1 MKIAIKIAL
10 IWLSIFDKHRLL
22 FKTIKPLNNYF
33 RWFLYI
39 ATNIA
44 FYFFINFMEK
54 ISISFIVSYSFDST
68 FESIIISMFG
78 FFKILSMIFMF
89 GFFFLE
95 FIIDFDVEKYQ
106 KEKLDKE
113 EYIIKNK
120 LQWWRLRNCNWFF
133 RILIYTIIF
142 IFCFLML
149 LNSFLLS
156 GNDRPLDFVSFVA
169 FGTFLKQ
176 FLAVYVVVLMFFD
189 YRFVQRARKKVLQI
203 PKFEV
208 GEQV

>member
-1 MKIAIKIAL
+1 MKIAIKIAI

-22 FKTIKPLNNYF
+22 FKNIKPLNKWF
-33 RWFLYI
+33 RYFLYI
-39 ATNIA
+39 STNIA

-54 ISISFIVSYSFDST
+54 ISINFFVSYSFDST
-68 FESIIISMFG
+68 VESIIISMFG

-95 FIIDFDVEKYQ
+95 FIINFDIETYQ
-106 KEKLDKE
+106 KEKEDKE
-113 EYIIKNK
+113 NYIRANK
-120 LQWWRLRNCNWFF
+120 LQWWRLRNCNWFL
-133 RILIYTIIF
+133 RILIYTVIF

-156 GNDRPLDFVSFVA
+156 GNDRPLNFVA

-176 FLAVYVVVLMFFD
+176 FLLVYVIVFMLFD
-189 YRFVQRARKKVLQI
+189 YRLVQKARKKVLEI

>member
-22 FKTIKPLNNYF
+22 FKTIKPLNKYF
-33 RWFLYI
+33 RWFLYVS
-39 ATNIA
+39 TNIA

-54 ISISFIVSYSFDST
+54 ISISFIASYSFDST
-68 FESIIISMFG
+68 VESIIISMFG
-78 FFKILSMIFMF
+78 FFKILSMILMF
-89 GFFFLE
+89 GFLFLE

-106 KEKLDKE
+106 KEKLEKE

-156 GNDRPLDFVSFVA
+156 GNDRPDFVA

-176 FLAVYVVVLMFFD
+176 FLAVYVVVFMFFD

-203 PKFEV
+203 SNFEV
-208 GEQV
+208 GEKV

>member
-22 FKTIKPLNNYF
+22 FKTIKPLHKYF
-33 RWFLYI
+33 RFFLYLS
-39 ATNIA
+39 TNIA

-54 ISISFIVSYSFDST
+54 ISTSFIISYSFDST
-68 FESIIISMFG
+68 VESIIISMFG
-78 FFKILSMIFMF
+78 FFKILSMVFMF
-89 GFFFLE
+89 GLFFIEFL
-95 FIIDFDVEKYQ
+95 INFDIETYQ

-133 RILIYTIIF
+133 RILIYTVIF

-156 GNDRPLDFVSFVA
+156 GNDRPLYFVA
-169 FGTFLKQ
+169 FGIFLKQ
-176 FLAVYVVVLMFFD
+176 FLAFYVVVLMFFD
-189 YRFVQRARKKVLQI
+189 YRFVQKARKKVLQI
-203 PKFEV
+203 SNFEV
-208 GEQV
+208 GEKV

>member
-22 FKTIKPLNNYF
+22 FKTIKPLNKYF

-39 ATNIA
+39 ATNLA

-54 ISISFIVSYSFDST
+54 ISISFIVSYNFDST
-68 FESIIISMFG
+68 VESIIISMFG
-78 FFKILSMIFMF
+78 FFKTLGIIFMF
-89 GFFFLE
+89 GLFFIESL
-95 FIIDFDVEKYQ
+95 INFDIETYQ
-106 KEKLDKE
+106 KEKLEKE

-133 RILIYTIIF
+133 RILIYTVIF
-142 IFCFLML
+142 IFFFLML

-156 GNDRPLDFVSFVA
+156 AQDQPLNFEA

-176 FLAVYVVVLMFFD
+176 FLLVYVIVFMLFD
-189 YRFVQRARKKVLQI
+189 YKLVQK
-203 PKFEV
+203 
-208 GEQV
+208 

>member
-22 FKTIKPLNNYF
+22 FKNIKPLNKWF
-33 RWFLYI
+33 RYFLYI
-39 ATNIA
+39 STNIA

-54 ISISFIVSYSFDST
+54 ISISFIASYSFDPT
-68 FESIIISMFG
+68 VESIIISMFG
-78 FFKILSMIFMF
+78 FFKILSIIFMF

-95 FIIDFDVEKYQ
+95 FIIDFDVETYQ
-106 KEKLDKE
+106 KETEDKE
-113 EYIIKNK
+113 NYIRANK

-133 RILIYTIIF
+133 RILIYTVIF

-156 GNDRPLDFVSFVA
+156 GNDRPLDFVA

-208 GEQV
+208 GAQV

>member
-1 MKIAIKIAL
+1 MKILINIGL

-22 FKTIKPLNNYF
+22 FKNIKPLNKWFRYF
-33 RWFLYI
+33 IYTS
-39 ATNIA
+39 TNIA

-54 ISISFIVSYSFDST
+54 ISTSFIISYSFDST
-68 FESIIISMFG
+68 VESIIISIFG

-89 GFFFLE
+89 GFLFLE
-95 FIIDFDVEKYQ
+95 FIINFDIETYQ
-106 KEKLDKE
+106 KEKEDKE
-113 EYIIKNK
+113 NYIKANK
-120 LQWWRLRNCNWFF
+120 LQWWRLRNCNWFL
-133 RILIYTIIF
+133 RILIYTVIF
-142 IFCFLML
+142 IFCFLMF

-156 GNDRPLDFVSFVA
+156 GNDRPLNFVA

-176 FLAVYVVVLMFFD
+176 FLLVYVIVFMLFD
-189 YRFVQRARKKVLQI
+189 YRLVQKARKKVLEI

>member
-1 MKIAIKIAL
+1 MKIAIKIAI

-22 FKTIKPLNNYF
+22 FKTLQLLNKYF
-33 RWFLYI
+33 RWFLYVS
-39 ATNIA
+39 TNIA

-68 FESIIISMFG
+68 VESIIISMFG
-78 FFKILSMIFMF
+78 FFKILAMVLMF
-89 GFFFLE
+89 GLFFIEFL
-95 FIIDFDVEKYQ
+95 INFDIETYQ
-106 KEKLDKE
+106 KEKLEKE
-113 EYIIKNK
+113 NYIRANK

-133 RILIYTIIF
+133 RIVIYTIIF

-156 GNDRPLDFVSFVA
+156 AQDQPLDFVA

-176 FLAVYVVVLMFFD
+176 FLAVYVILFMIFD
-189 YRFVQRARKKVLQI
+189 YKLVQKARKKVLQI

>member
-22 FKTIKPLNNYF
+22 FKTIKPLNKYF
-33 RWFLYI
+33 RWFLYVS
-39 ATNIA
+39 TNIA

-54 ISISFIVSYSFDST
+54 ISINFIVSYNFDST
-68 FESIIISMFG
+68 VESIIISMFG
-78 FFKILSMIFMF
+78 FFKTLGIIFMF
-89 GFFFLE
+89 GLFFIESL
-95 FIIDFDVEKYQ
+95 INFDIETYQ
-106 KEKLDKE
+106 KEKLEKE

-156 GNDRPLDFVSFVA
+156 GNDRPLDFVA

>member
-1 MKIAIKIAL
+1 MKIAIKLAI

-22 FKTIKPLNNYF
+22 FNAIKPFHKYF
-33 RWFLYI
+33 RFFLYLS
-39 ATNIA
+39 TNIA

-54 ISISFIVSYSFDST
+54 ISTSFIISYSFDST
-68 FESIIISMFG
+68 VESIIISMFG
-78 FFKILSMIFMF
+78 FFKILSMVFMF
-89 GFFFLE
+89 GLFFIEFL
-95 FIIDFDVEKYQ
+95 INFDIETYQ

-156 GNDRPLDFVSFVA
+156 GNDRPLNFVA

-176 FLAVYVVVLMFFD
+176 FLLVYVIVFMLFD
-189 YRFVQRARKKVLQI
+189 YRLVQKARKKVLQI

-208 GEQV
+208 GEKV

>member
-22 FKTIKPLNNYF
+22 FKTIKPLNKWF
-33 RWFLYI
+33 RYFLYVI
-39 ATNIA
+39 TNIG

-54 ISISFIVSYSFDST
+54 ISINFIVSYSFDLT
-68 FESIIISMFG
+68 VESIIISMFG
-78 FFKILSMIFMF
+78 FFKILGIILMF

-106 KEKLDKE
+106 KEKLEKE

-133 RILIYTIIF
+133 RILIYIVIF

-156 GNDRPLDFVSFVA
+156 GNDRPLDFVA
-169 FGTFLKQ
+169 FLKQ

-189 YRFVQRARKKVLQI
+189 YRFVQRARNKVLQI

-208 GEQV
+208 GEKV

>member
-22 FKTIKPLNNYF
+22 FKTIKPLNKYF
-33 RWFLYI
+33 RWFLYVS
-39 ATNIA
+39 TNIA

-54 ISISFIVSYSFDST
+54 ISISFIASYSFDPT
-68 FESIIISMFG
+68 VESIIISMFG
-78 FFKILSMIFMF
+78 FFKILSMVFMF

-95 FIIDFDVEKYQ
+95 FIINFDIETYQ
-106 KEKLDKE
+106 KEKEYKE
-113 EYIIKNK
+113 NYIRANK

-156 GNDRPLDFVSFVA
+156 GNDRPLYFVS

-176 FLAVYVVVLMFFD
+176 FLLVYVIVFMLFD
-189 YRFVQRARKKVLQI
+189 YKLVQKARKKVLQI

-208 GEQV
+208 GEKV

>member
-10 IWLSIFDKHRLL
+10 IWLLIFDKHRLL
-22 FKTIKPLNNYF
+22 FKTIKPLNKYF
-33 RWFLYI
+33 RWFLYVS
-39 ATNIA
+39 TNIA

-54 ISISFIVSYSFDST
+54 ISISFIVSYNFDST
-68 FESIIISMFG
+68 VESIIISMFG
-78 FFKILSMIFMF
+78 FFKTLGIIFMF
-89 GFFFLE
+89 GLFFIESL
-95 FIIDFDVEKYQ
+95 INFDIETYQ
-106 KEKLDKE
+106 KEKLEKE

-133 RILIYTIIF
+133 RILIYTVIF
-142 IFCFLML
+142 IFCFLMF

-156 GNDRPLDFVSFVA
+156 GNDRPLDFVA

-203 PKFEV
+203 AKFEV

>member
-1 MKIAIKIAL
+1 MKMAIKIAL

-22 FKTIKPLNNYF
+22 FKTIKPLNKYF

-54 ISISFIVSYSFDST
+54 NSISFIVSYSFHST
-68 FESIIISMFG
+68 VESIIISMFG

-95 FIIDFDVEKYQ
+95 FIIDFDIEPYQ
-106 KEKLDKE
+106 KEKEDKE
-113 EYIIKNK
+113 NYIKANK

-133 RILIYTIIF
+133 RILIYTVIF
-142 IFCFLML
+142 IFCFLMIL
-149 LNSFLLS
+149 QSFLLTQY
-156 GNDRPLDFVSFVA
+156 NNPLPLNFVK

-176 FLAVYVVVLMFFD
+176 FLLVYVIVFMLFD
-189 YRFVQRARKKVLQI
+189 YKLVQRARKKVLQV

>member
-1 MKIAIKIAL
+1 MKMAIKIAL

-22 FKTIKPLNNYF
+22 FKNIKPLNKWF
-33 RWFLYI
+33 RYFLYI
-39 ATNIA
+39 STNIA

-54 ISISFIVSYSFDST
+54 ISISFIASYSFDST
-68 FESIIISMFG
+68 VESIIISMFG

-95 FIIDFDVEKYQ
+95 FIIDFDIETYQ
-106 KEKLDKE
+106 KEKEYKE
-113 EYIIKNK
+113 NYIRANK
-120 LQWWRLRNCNWFF
+120 LQWWRLRNCNWFL
-133 RILIYTIIF
+133 RILIYTVIF

-156 GNDRPLDFVSFVA
+156 GNDRPLDFVA

-176 FLAVYVVVLMFFD
+176 FLFVYVVVLMFFD
-189 YRFVQRARKKVLQI
+189 YRFVQRARKKVLQV

-208 GEQV
+208 GV

>member
-22 FKTIKPLNNYF
+22 FKTIKPLHKYF
-33 RWFLYI
+33 RWFLYVS
-39 ATNIA
+39 TNIA
-44 FYFFINFMEK
+44 FYFFISFLTK
-54 ISISFIVSYSFDST
+54 ISTNYIINYNFSPFVEETMISLL
-68 FESIIISMFG
+68 M
-78 FFKILSMIFMF
+78 FFKILGIFLMF

-95 FIIDFDVEKYQ
+95 FIINFDIETYQ
-106 KEKLDKE
+106 KEKEYKE
-113 EYIIKNK
+113 NYIRANK

-133 RILIYTIIF
+133 RILIYTVIF
-142 IFCFLML
+142 IFCLLML

-156 GNDRPLDFVSFVA
+156 AQDQPLDFVA

-176 FLAVYVVVLMFFD
+176 FLAVYVVVFMFFD

-208 GEQV
+208 GDKV

>member
-22 FKTIKPLNNYF
+22 FKTIKPLNKYF
-33 RWFLYI
+33 RWFLYASI
-39 ATNIA
+39 NIA
-44 FYFFINFMEK
+44 FYFFISFLTK
-54 ISISFIVSYSFDST
+54 ISTNYIINYNFSPFVEETMISLL
-68 FESIIISMFG
+68 M
-78 FFKILSMIFMF
+78 FFKILGIFLMF

-95 FIIDFDVEKYQ
+95 FIINFDVEKYQ
-106 KEKLDKE
+106 KEKLEKE

-120 LQWWRLRNCNWFF
+120 LQWWRLRNCNWFL
-133 RILIYTIIF
+133 RILIYTVIF
-142 IFCFLML
+142 IFCLLML

-156 GNDRPLDFVSFVA
+156 AQDQPLDFVA

-176 FLAVYVVVLMFFD
+176 FLAVYVVVFMFFD
-189 YRFVQRARKKVLQI
+189 YRFVQKARKKVLQI

-208 GEQV
+208 GEKV

>member
-22 FKTIKPLNNYF
+22 FKTIKPLNKYF
-33 RWFLYI
+33 RWFLYVS
-39 ATNIA
+39 TNIA

-54 ISISFIVSYSFDST
+54 ISISFIASYSFDPT
-68 FESIIISMFG
+68 VESIIISMFG
-78 FFKILSMIFMF
+78 FFKILSIIFMF

-95 FIIDFDVEKYQ
+95 FIINFDVEKYQ
-106 KEKLDKE
+106 KEKLEKE

-120 LQWWRLRNCNWFF
+120 LQWWRLRNCHFMV
-133 RILIYTIIF
+133 RIF
-142 IFCFLML
+142 IYAILFFCCFLMIL
-149 LNSFLLS
+149 QSFLLTQYDNPLS
-156 GNDRPLDFVSFVA
+156 LDFVA
-169 FGTFLKQ
+169 FATFLKQ
-176 FLAVYVVVLMFFD
+176 FLLVYVIVFMLFD
-189 YRFVQRARKKVLQI
+189 YKLVQKARKKVLEI

>member
-1 MKIAIKIAL
+1 MKIAIKIAI

-22 FKTIKPLNNYF
+22 FKTLQPLNKYF
-33 RWFLYI
+33 RWFLY
-39 ATNIA
+39 ASTNIA

-54 ISISFIVSYSFDST
+54 ISTSFIISYSFDST
-68 FESIIISMFG
+68 VESIIISMFG
-78 FFKILSMIFMF
+78 FFKILSMVFMF
-89 GFFFLE
+89 GLFFIEFL
-95 FIIDFDVEKYQ
+95 INFDIETYQ
-106 KEKLDKE
+106 KEKLEKE
-113 EYIIKNK
+113 NYIRANK

-133 RILIYTIIF
+133 RIVIYTIIF

-156 GNDRPLDFVSFVA
+156 GNDRPLNFVA

-189 YRFVQRARKKVLQI
+189 YKFVQRARNKVLQI
-203 PKFEV
+203 PNEV
-208 GEQV
+208 GEKV

>member
-10 IWLSIFDKHRLL
+10 IWLLIFDKHRLL
-22 FKTIKPLNNYF
+22 FKSIKPLNKYF
-33 RWFLYI
+33 RWFMYI

-54 ISISFIVSYSFDST
+54 ISISFIVSYNFDST
-68 FESIIISMFG
+68 VESIIISMFG

-156 GNDRPLDFVSFVA
+156 GNDRPLNFVA

-208 GEQV
+208 GEKV

>member
-22 FKTIKPLNNYF
+22 FKTIKPLNKYF
-33 RWFLYI
+33 RWFLYL

-68 FESIIISMFG
+68 VESIIISMFG

-95 FIIDFDVEKYQ
+95 FIIDFDIETYQ
-106 KEKLDKE
+106 KEKEYKE
-113 EYIIKNK
+113 NYIRANK

-133 RILIYTIIF
+133 RIVIYTIIF

-149 LNSFLLS
+149 LNSFL
-156 GNDRPLDFVSFVA
+156 
-169 FGTFLKQ
+169 
-176 FLAVYVVVLMFFD
+176 LAVYVVVLMFFD
-189 YRFVQRARKKVLQI
+189 YRFVQRARKKVLQV

-208 GEQV
+208 GEKV

>member
-22 FKTIKPLNNYF
+22 FKTIKPLNKYF
-33 RWFLYI
+33 RWFLYL

-54 ISISFIVSYSFDST
+54 ISISFIVSYNFDST
-68 FESIIISMFG
+68 VESIIISMFG
-78 FFKILSMIFMF
+78 FFKILSIIFMF

-95 FIIDFDVEKYQ
+95 FIINFDVEKYQ
-106 KEKLDKE
+106 KEKLEKE

-120 LQWWRLRNCNWFF
+120 LQWWRLRNCHFMV
-133 RILIYTIIF
+133 RIF
-142 IFCFLML
+142 IYAILFFCCFLMIL
-149 LNSFLLS
+149 QSFLLTQYD
-156 GNDRPLDFVSFVA
+156 NPLPLDFVE
-169 FGTFLKQ
+169 FGIFLKQ
-176 FLAVYVVVLMFFD
+176 FLAVYVVVFMFFD

-203 PKFEV
+203 PNFEV
-208 GEQV
+208 GEKV

>member
-22 FKTIKPLNNYF
+22 FKTLQPLNKYF
-33 RWFLYI
+33 RWFLYVS
-39 ATNIA
+39 TNIA

-54 ISISFIVSYSFDST
+54 ISISFIASYSFDPT
-68 FESIIISMFG
+68 VESIIISMFG

-95 FIIDFDVEKYQ
+95 FIINFDVEKYQ
-106 KEKLDKE
+106 KEKLEKE

-156 GNDRPLDFVSFVA
+156 GNDRALDFVG
-169 FGTFLKQ
+169 FGTFIKQ
-176 FLAVYVVVLMFFD
+176 FLAVYVVVLMLFD

-203 PKFEV
+203 PNFEV
-208 GEQV
+208 GEKV

>member
-1 MKIAIKIAL
+1 MKIAINIAI

-22 FKTIKPLNNYF
+22 FKTIKPLHKYF
-33 RWFLYI
+33 RFFLYLS
-39 ATNIA
+39 TNIA

-54 ISISFIVSYSFDST
+54 ISISFIVSYSFDPS
-68 FESIIISMFG
+68 FESIIIYIFG

-95 FIIDFDVEKYQ
+95 FIINFDIETYQ
-106 KEKLDKE
+106 KENKE
-113 EYIIKNK
+113 NYIRANK

-133 RILIYTIIF
+133 RILIYTVIF

-156 GNDRPLDFVSFVA
+156 GNDRPLDFVA

-189 YRFVQRARKKVLQI
+189 YRFVQRARKKILQI

-208 GEQV
+208 GDKV

>member
-1 MKIAIKIAL
+1 MKILINIGL

-22 FKTIKPLNNYF
+22 FKNIKPLNKWF
-33 RWFLYI
+33 RYFLYI
-39 ATNIA
+39 STNVC

-68 FESIIISMFG
+68 VESIIISMFG

-95 FIIDFDVEKYQ
+95 FIINFDVEKYQ
-106 KEKLDKE
+106 KEKLEKE

-120 LQWWRLRNCNWFF
+120 LQWWRLRNCHFMV
-133 RILIYTIIF
+133 RIF
-142 IFCFLML
+142 IYAILFFCCFLMIL
-149 LNSFLLS
+149 QSFLLTQYD
-156 GNDRPLDFVSFVA
+156 NPLPLDFVG

-176 FLAVYVVVLMFFD
+176 FLAVYVVVLIFFD

-208 GEQV
+208 GDKV

>member
-1 MKIAIKIAL
+1 MKIVIKIAL

-22 FKTIKPLNNYF
+22 FKTIKPLHKYF
-33 RWFLYI
+33 RWFLYVS
-39 ATNIA
+39 TNIV

-54 ISISFIVSYSFDST
+54 ISINFIVSYSFDLT
-68 FESIIISMFG
+68 VESIIISMFG
-78 FFKILSMIFMF
+78 FFKILGIILMF

-106 KEKLDKE
+106 KEKLEKE

-133 RILIYTIIF
+133 RILIYTVIF

-156 GNDRPLDFVSFVA
+156 GNDRPLDFVA

-176 FLAVYVVVLMFFD
+176 FLLVYVILFMIFD
-189 YRFVQRARKKVLQI
+189 YKFVQRARKKVLEI
-203 PKFEV
+203 LKFEV

>member
-22 FKTIKPLNNYF
+22 FKTIKPLNKYF
-33 RWFLYI
+33 RWFLYLS
-39 ATNIA
+39 TNIA

-54 ISISFIVSYSFDST
+54 ISISFIISYSFDST
-68 FESIIISMFG
+68 VESMIISMFG

-106 KEKLDKE
+106 KQKEDKE
-113 EYIIKNK
+113 NYIRANK
-120 LQWWRLRNCNWFF
+120 LQWWRLRNCNWFL

-156 GNDRPLDFVSFVA
+156 AQDQPLDFIE

-176 FLAVYVVVLMFFD
+176 FLLVYVIVFMLFD
-189 YRFVQRARKKVLQI
+189 YKLVQKARKKVLEI

-208 GEQV
+208 GGQV

>member
-22 FKTIKPLNNYF
+22 FKNIMPLNKWF
-33 RWFLYI
+33 RYFLYI
-39 ATNIA
+39 STNIA

-54 ISISFIVSYSFDST
+54 ISISFIASYSFDPT
-68 FESIIISMFG
+68 VESIIISMFG
-78 FFKILSMIFMF
+78 FFKILSIIFMF

-95 FIIDFDVEKYQ
+95 FIINFDVEKYQ
-106 KEKLDKE
+106 KEKLEKE

-156 GNDRPLDFVSFVA
+156 GNDRPLDFVA

-189 YRFVQRARKKVLQI
+189 YRFVQRARKKVLQV

>member
-22 FKTIKPLNNYF
+22 FKTIKPLNKYF

-39 ATNIA
+39 STNIA

-54 ISISFIVSYSFDST
+54 ISINFIVSYSFDLT
-68 FESIIISMFG
+68 VESIIISMFG
-78 FFKILSMIFMF
+78 FFKILGIILMF

-106 KEKLDKE
+106 REKE
-113 EYIIKNK
+113 EKENFIIANK

-133 RILIYTIIF
+133 RILFYAMIF
-142 IFCFLML
+142 LFLFLMI
-149 LNSFLLS
+149 LNAFLLS
-156 GNDRPLDFVSFVA
+156 IQDQPLDFIA

-176 FLAVYVVVLMFFD
+176 FLAFYVVVFMFFD
-189 YRFVQRARKKVLQI
+189 YKFVQRARKKVLQV
-203 PKFEV
+203 PKSEV
-208 GEQV
+208 GEQL